1 MDKVYEWI
9 RNIVVYMIL
18 NTIIMN
24 LLANSSYKKYIKI
37 ISGMILVLIVIA
49 PLMNI
54 MELNDT
60 IDSYLASN
68 NLAVETSEFE
78 FRLKLIEE
86 AQINEFFGEYKVKLE
101 ESAKDILAEE
111 GLYLKNFDIVFD
123 QKEQSNTFGQII
135 GMEIDLS
142 MEEHLDE
149 QVAEV
154 FRVETIEINRIA
166 ISKEEENADK
176 QPPSPL
182 EIKLKNKLSDF
193 YNIEPDNIN
202 ISIQGG

>member
-60 IDSYLASN
+60 IDFYLASN